1 MSHDLEHN
9 MRERVIKEVKLFAVM
24 IVYLWVLFELFTLYE
39 FIILR
44 KRGIYFSP
52 QEGFALI
59 NALVFGKVM
68 LVALD
73 LGLGHRIRRH
83 PLIFPIL
90 FETFL
95 LIVICIG
102 AYIVEHLVVG
112 LFKRETLASSIPA
125 IGGGGLLG
133 YVCVAVI
140 FFIEMLPYFAFRNVS
155 RELGPGRLN
164 AMLFGTK
171 VPDDGPKKRT

>member
-1 MSHDLEHN
+1 MPQDREHN
-9 MRERVIKEVKLFAVM
+9 LRDRAIREVKLFAIM
-24 IVYLWVLFELFTLYE
+24 LVYLWVIFELFSLYE

-44 KRGIYFSP
+44 KRGIHFSP
-52 QEGFALI
+52 QEGFALV

-73 LGLGHRIRRH
+73 LGLGRRIRRR

-90 FETFL
+90 FEAFL
-95 LIVICIG
+95 LVIISIG
-102 AYIVEHLVVG
+102 VYVVEHLATG
-112 LFKRETLASSIPA
+112 LFKHKTLAASIPA

-133 YVCVAVI
+133 YVCVAAI

-171 VPDDGPKKRT
+171 VPDNR